1 MSSVPWLLSV
11 DTLLAPYHTGERG
24 VFMPT
29 LLPGDI
35 LLFEPDKRSR
45 SYLSEEAIVFGESLE
60 YPGLDLPFFCHV
72 GIALSADTFAEE
84 DGTAHKAKLADI
96 SATQP
101 VYAKRLALT
110 DSQRSGIPAAAAA
123 LYGTRYDMPLDF
135 YLGVRYLWHGCAYG
149 LCKATGGLVR
159 IPDLHIGEEEHH
171 RLICSTFDK
180 AVLAD
185 VGYRIPRRFPSP
197 EYYALLP
204 GPLWRLQ

>member
-1 MSSVPWLLSV
+1 
-11 DTLLAPYHTGERG
+11 
-24 VFMPT
+24 MPA

-35 LLFEPDKRSR
+35 LLFGPDKRSR
-45 SYLSEEAIVFGESLE
+45 SYLTEEAIVFGESLE
-60 YPGLDLPFFCHV
+60 YPGLNLPFFCHV

-84 DGTAHKAKLADI
+84 DGTAHEAKLADI

-110 DSQRSGIPAAAAA
+110 DSQRAGIPAAAAA
-123 LYGTRYDMPLDF
+123 LYGTRYDLPLDF
-135 YLGVRYLWHGCAYG
+135 YLGARYLWHGIASAMHV
-149 LCKATGGLVR
+149 ATFDLVQL
-159 IPDLHIGEEEHH
+159 PALHIGEEQHH

-180 AVLAD
+180 AVLAA
-185 VGYRIPRRFPSP
+185 VGYRISKRFPSP